1 MKKGLLF
8 VISAPSGAGKTT
20 VCREFMKSDFNVS
33 YAVSTT
39 TRSPRE
45 GEKDAL
51 DYFFVSREQF
61 QDMIENGDFLEYAN
75 VYKEFYGTSKKS
87 VTDLLEKGIDVF
99 VDIDTQGASQIRKI
113 LPDSVHI
120 FILPP
125 SIDTLRQRL
134 NSRGKDSEEVI
145 AHRLSKA
152 REEIKDSILYSYV
165 VVNDEVDKAVGCLK
179 NIYFSEKLRVGN
191 SRETIT
197 DLLEER

>member
-20 VCREFMKSDFNVS
+20 VCREFMNLGLDVS

-45 GEKDAL
+45 GEKNGV

-61 QDMIENGDFLEYAN
+61 QDMIKNGDFLEYAN
-75 VYKEFYGTSKKS
+75 VYKEFYGTSKKAVS
-87 VTDLLEKGIDVF
+87 DLLEKGIDVL
-99 VDIDTQGASQIRKI
+99 VDIDTQGAAQIRKI
-113 LPDSVHI
+113 MPDSVHI
-120 FILPP
+120 FVLPP
-125 SIDTLRQRL
+125 SINTLKQRL

-145 AHRLSKA
+145 MHRLSKA
-152 REEIKDSILYSYV
+152 REEIKESLLYSYV
-165 VVNDEVDKAVGCLK
+165 VVNDEVDKAVECLK

-197 DLLEER
+197 DILEER